1 MVLTFNIYNRKNWYM
16 ENKIDKSME
25 LLRDLQKLLFDDAID
40 GRDVFDKTLE
50 LQDMLNEA
58 SVEYHEFLKYKEKI
72 IN

>member
-1 MVLTFNIYNRKNWYM
+1 M

-25 LLRDLQKLLFDDAID
+25 LLRDLQKLLFDDAVD

-58 SVEYHEFLKYKEKI
+58 SVEYHEYLKRKEKI

>member
-1 MVLTFNIYNRKNWYM
+1 M

-25 LLRDLQKLLFDDAID
+25 LLRDLQKLLFDDAVD

-58 SVEYHEFLKYKEKI
+58 SVEYHKFLNQKHLLYQTQ
-72 IN
+72 NQLA